1 MEATKTPQQHVPVL
15 IVGAGP
21 VGLAMAIDLA
31 WRGIKCMLIERTD
44 GSINTP
50 KLGAVGIRTMELC
63 RRWNIADAVRATPY
77 QRDWGLDMVFV
88 TTIAGHLLARIPY
101 PSLNDDPIP
110 QQSPEKKWRCP
121 QLWFDPAL
129 TECARAYPSIE
140 LRYRTQLDSFED
152 RGNQVVAQLSHLDT
166 LETETVT
173 ADFMIGCDGGGS
185 TVRRAL
191 GIEMHGKRALDYSV
205 AIFFRSRSL
214 ARDHDKGDAER
225 YYFVGREGWWGNISA
240 MDGRELW
247 RLTVPS
253 SEAGVE
259 QVVRDA
265 DKWVRR
271 ALGTDAIPF
280 EIISA
285 LPWRRSQL
293 TAESYGRG
301 RVFIAGDSAHTM
313 SPTGGLGMN
322 TGMGDVDNLGWKLQA
337 VLEGWGGS
345 ALLDSYTTERKPIG
359 ERNAGASAGNYFAI
373 KSVTDCSAVL
383 DDTAQGEAA
392 RQAIGQDI
400 TAAMRNEWEQLGVHL
415 GYRYEGSP
423 VVVSDGTPEP
433 EDTSRFYTQT
443 SRPGHR
449 APHVWLE
456 GGATGG
462 TSEGRSTLDLF
473 GRGFVLLRLG
483 KEAPDV
489 SAFSRAAAER
499 HMPLEIIEFIRPDVV
514 AAYERQLVLVRPDG
528 HVAWRGDAVPDD
540 IGFVLDSVRGLSTDA
555 GSREPSQTTASA
567 DLN

>member
-1 MEATKTPQQHVPVL
+1 
-15 IVGAGP
+15 
-21 VGLAMAIDLA
+21 MAIDLA
-31 WRGIKCMLIERTD
+31 WRGIKCMLVEQTD

-63 RRWNIADAVRATPY
+63 RRWGIADKIRATPY

-101 PSLNDDPIP
+101 PSLNNDPIP
-110 QQSPEKKWRCP
+110 EQSPEKKWRCP

-129 TECARAYPSIE
+129 AECARAYPTVQ
-140 LRYRTQLDSFED
+140 LLHRTRLDSFD
-152 RGNQVVAQLSHLDT
+152 DQGNQVVARLTNLDT
-166 LETETVT
+166 LNTQTIT

-185 TVRRAL
+185 SVRKAL
-191 GIEMHGKRALDYSV
+191 KIQMHGKRALDYSV
-205 AIFFRSRSL
+205 AIFFRSSSL
-214 ARDHDKGDAER
+214 ARDHDKGNAER
-225 YYFVGREGWWGNISA
+225 YYFVGRNGWWGNISA

-265 DKWVRR
+265 DNWVRQ
-271 ALGTDAIPF
+271 ALGTDDIPF
-280 EIISA
+280 EVISA

-293 TAESYGRG
+293 TAESYGCG

-337 VLEGWGGS
+337 FLEGWGGQ

-373 KSVTDCSAVL
+373 KSVMDCSAVL
-383 DDTAQGEAA
+383 DDTAQGESA
-392 RQAIGQDI
+392 RHTIGRDI
-400 TAAMRNEWEQLGVHL
+400 TNAMRTEWEQLGVHL

-423 VVVSDGTPEP
+423 VVVPDGTAEP
-433 EDTSRFYTQT
+433 ENTSRFYTQT

-456 GGATGG
+456 GGAKGG
-462 TSEGRSTLDLF
+462 TSHGVSTIDLF
-473 GRGFVLLRLG
+473 GHGFVLLRVG
-483 KEAPDV
+483 SETPDV
-489 SAFSRAAAER
+489 CAFIKAAAQR
-499 HMPLEIIEFIRPDVV
+499 HMPLKVIQLGASDVV
-514 AAYERQLVLVRPDG
+514 AAYERKLVLVRPDG
-528 HVAWRGDAVPDD
+528 HVAWRGDAIPDD
-540 IGFVLDSVRGLSTDA
+540 VGYVLDTVRGASAKVQQPRSVAPAMA
-555 GSREPSQTTASA
+555 GS
-567 DLN
+567 